1 MKEKIQLEYPINSST
16 KILFDQ
22 ISTPSGLSNW
32 FADNVNLKDDLFIFI
47 WEGTEERA
55 RILSKRP
62 EKYIRFQWEDDD
74 EGYFEFRIDKDEIT
88 NETILLVTD
97 FLEEDEVDEAIDLW
111 DSQVASLK
119 RILGL

>member
-16 KILFDQ
+16 KVLFDQ

-47 WEGTEERA
+47 WDGTEERA
-55 RILSKRP
+55 RVVSKRS

-97 FLEEDEVDEAIDLW
+97 FLEEDEIDEAIDLW
-111 DSQVASLK
+111 DSQIASLK